1 LIFISYILSP
11 ISNAASVFSIILAHA
26 NYDNSAQSLNYLGSN
41 MHLTEISLNA
51 LRAFDAA
58 ARHAN
63 FTKAAK
69 ELCVTQA
76 AVSHQ
81 VKMLEDY
88 LGKVLFRR
96 TARGLLLTEEG
107 LSLAPTIDEALTRIG
122 RSLSAIKDGA
132 PKEILNVGV
141 VGTFAVGF
149 LMERLADFRA
159 QHPMIDL
166 RMMTNNNKPE
176 LPGESLDCAIR
187 YGDGAWRSV
196 EADRLMDAP
205 LSPLCAP
212 DLGKRLNKPEALAN
226 WSLLRSYRLQDWPA
240 WFAAAGVTAVHARG
254 PMFDASGI
262 MVQAAMLGQG
272 IALAPPVM
280 FKRELDTEQLVQPF
294 AVEVDVGAY
303 WLTRPM
309 GKQASTGL
317 IAFREWLL
325 GVTSI

>member
-1 LIFISYILSP
+1 M
-11 ISNAASVFSIILAHA
+11 
-26 NYDNSAQSLNYLGSN
+26 Q
-41 MHLTEISLNA
+41 LTEISLNA

-81 VKMLEDY
+81 VKALEAY
-88 LGKVLFRR
+88 LGKALFRR

-107 LSLAPTIDEALTRIG
+107 VALAPTVDDALKRISLG
-122 RSLSAIKDGA
+122 LSAIKDGA
-132 PKEILNVGV
+132 PKEILTVGV

-149 LMERLADFRA
+149 LMARLADFRA
-159 QHPMIDL
+159 HYPMIEL

-187 YGDGAWRSV
+187 FGDGAWRSV

-212 DLGKRLNKPEALAN
+212 SVAQRLSHPADLAS
-226 WSLLRSYRLQDWPA
+226 WSLLRSYRMQDWPA
-240 WFAAAGVTAVHARG
+240 WFNAAGVAAIQARG

-262 MVQAAMLGQG
+262 MVQAAMLGEG
-272 IALAPPVM
+272 VALAPPAM
-280 FKRELDTEQLVQPF
+280 FKRELETGQLSQPF
-294 AVEVDVGAY
+294 AITVDVGAY

-309 GKQASTGL
+309 GREATTGY

-325 GVTSI
+325 GITAL

>member
-1 LIFISYILSP
+1 M
-11 ISNAASVFSIILAHA
+11 
-26 NYDNSAQSLNYLGSN
+26 Q
-41 MHLTEISLNA
+41 LTEISLNA

-81 VKMLEDY
+81 VKALEAY
-88 LGKVLFRR
+88 LGKALFRR

-107 LSLAPTIDEALTRIG
+107 VALAPTVDDALKRISLG
-122 RSLSAIKDGA
+122 LSAIKDGA
-132 PKEILNVGV
+132 PKEILTVGV

-149 LMERLADFRA
+149 LMPRLADFRA
-159 QHPMIDL
+159 HYPMIEL

-187 YGDGAWRSV
+187 FGDGAWRSV

-212 DLGKRLNKPEALAN
+212 SVAQRLRHPADLAS
-226 WSLLRSYRLQDWPA
+226 WSLLRSYRMQDWPA
-240 WFAAAGVTAVHARG
+240 WFNAAGVAAIQARG

-262 MVQAAMLGQG
+262 MVQAAMLGEG
-272 IALAPPVM
+272 VALAPPAM
-280 FKRELDTEQLVQPF
+280 FKRELETGQLSQPF
-294 AVEVDVGAY
+294 AITVDVGAY

-309 GKQASTGL
+309 GREATTGY

-325 GVTSI
+325 GITAL

>member
-1 LIFISYILSP
+1 
-11 ISNAASVFSIILAHA
+11 
-26 NYDNSAQSLNYLGSN
+26 

-81 VKMLEDY
+81 VKALEAY
-88 LGKVLFRR
+88 LGKALFRR

-107 LSLAPTIDEALTRIG
+107 LALAPAVDEALTRIG
-122 RSLSAIKDGA
+122 RSLSAIKDGG
-132 PKEILNVGV
+132 PREILTIGV

-159 QHPMIDL
+159 QHPMIEL

-187 YGDGAWRSV
+187 FGDGAWRSV

-212 DLGKRLNKPEALAN
+212 KVAERLGHPADMAN
-226 WSLLRSYRLQDWPA
+226 WSLLRSYRMQDWSA
-240 WFAAAGVTAVHARG
+240 WFSAAGVAEIKASG

-262 MVQAAMLGQG
+262 MVQAAMLGEG
-272 IALAPPVM
+272 IALAPPSM
-280 FKRELDTEQLVQPF
+280 FKRELNAGQLVQPF
-294 AVEVDVGAY
+294 IFEVDVGSY
-303 WLTRPM
+303 WLTRPK
-309 GKQASTGL
+309 GREVTTGL
-317 IAFREWLL
+317 MAFRKWLL
-325 GVTSI
+325 DVTYAECDRID

>member
-1 LIFISYILSP
+1 MQLS
-11 ISNAASVFSIILAHA
+11 
-26 NYDNSAQSLNYLGSN
+26 
-41 MHLTEISLNA
+41 EISLNA

-58 ARHAN
+58 ARHGN

-81 VKMLEDY
+81 VKALEAY
-88 LGKVLFRR
+88 LGKTLFRR

-107 LSLAPTIDEALTRIG
+107 AGLAPTVDDALRRISI
-122 RSLSAIKDGA
+122 SLSAIKDGA
-132 PKEILNVGV
+132 PKEILTVGV

-149 LMERLADFRA
+149 LIARLADFRA
-159 QHPMIDL
+159 QHPMIEL

-187 YGDGAWRSV
+187 FGDGAWRSL

-212 DLGKRLNKPEALAN
+212 NVAQRLRRPTDLAN
-226 WSLLRSYRLQDWPA
+226 WTLLRSYRVQDWPA
-240 WFAAAGVTAVHARG
+240 WFDAMGVSPIQARG

-262 MVQAAMLGQG
+262 MVQAAILGEG

-280 FKRELDTEQLVQPF
+280 FKRELETGQLVQPF
-294 AVEVDVGAY
+294 EAMVDVGAY
-303 WLTRPM
+303 WLTRPL
-309 GKQASTGL
+309 GRKATAGF
-317 IAFREWLL
+317 IAFRQWLL
-325 GVTSI
+325 GITGQQCDNGH

>member
-1 LIFISYILSP
+1 
-11 ISNAASVFSIILAHA
+11 
-26 NYDNSAQSLNYLGSN
+26 

-81 VKMLEDY
+81 VKALEAY

-107 LSLAPTIDEALTRIG
+107 LALAPTVDEALTRIG
-122 RSLSAIKDGA
+122 RSLSDIKDGM
-132 PKEILNVGV
+132 PREILTVGV

-159 QHPMIDL
+159 QHPMIEL

-187 YGDGAWRSV
+187 FGDGAWRSV
-196 EADRLMDAP
+196 EADRLMRAP
-205 LSPLCAP
+205 LSPLCARHVAE
-212 DLGKRLNKPEALAN
+212 RLDHPNDMAN
-226 WSLLRSYRLQDWPA
+226 WSLLRSYRMQDWPA
-240 WFAAAGVTAVHARG
+240 WFSAAGVAAINARG

-262 MVQAAMLGQG
+262 MVQAAMLGEG
-272 IALAPPVM
+272 IALAPAAM
-280 FKRELDTEQLVQPF
+280 FRREIDAGQLVQPF
-294 AVEVDVGAY
+294 MEEVDVGAY

-309 GKQASTGL
+309 GRGATPGFA
-317 IAFREWLL
+317 AFREWLI
-325 GVTSI
+325 GITDI

>member
-1 LIFISYILSP
+1 
-11 ISNAASVFSIILAHA
+11 
-26 NYDNSAQSLNYLGSN
+26 

-81 VKMLEDY
+81 VKALEAY
-88 LGKVLFRR
+88 LGKALFRR
-96 TARGLLLTEEG
+96 TARGLLMTEEG
-107 LSLAPTIDEALTRIG
+107 LALAPAVDEALTRIG
-122 RSLSAIKDGA
+122 RSLSAIKDGG
-132 PKEILNVGV
+132 PREILTIGV

-159 QHPMIDL
+159 QHPLVEL

-187 YGDGAWRSV
+187 FGDGAWRSV
-196 EADRLMDAP
+196 HADRLMDAL
-205 LSPLCAP
+205 LSPLCAHYVAE
-212 DLGKRLNKPEALAN
+212 RLSHPADMAN
-226 WSLLRSYRLQDWPA
+226 WSLLRSYRMQDWPA
-240 WFAAAGVTAVHARG
+240 WFDAYGMPAINAHG

-262 MVQAAMLGQG
+262 MVQAAILGEG
-272 IALAPPVM
+272 IALAPPAM
-280 FKRELDTEQLVQPF
+280 FRRELDTGQLVQPF
-294 AVEVDVGAY
+294 KLGVDVGAY

-309 GKQASTGL
+309 GRKATAGL

-325 GVTSI
+325 HVSNIECDDAG

>member
-1 LIFISYILSP
+1 
-11 ISNAASVFSIILAHA
+11 
-26 NYDNSAQSLNYLGSN
+26 
-41 MHLTEISLNA
+41 MHLSEISLNA

-81 VKMLEDY
+81 VKALEDY
-88 LGKVLFRR
+88 LGKALFRR

-107 LSLAPTIDEALTRIG
+107 LALAPSVDEALTRIG
-122 RSLSAIKDGA
+122 RSLSAIKDGG
-132 PKEILNVGV
+132 PKEVLTVGV

-149 LMERLADFRA
+149 LMERLADFRT
-159 QHPMIDL
+159 QHPLVEL

-187 YGDGAWRSV
+187 FGDGAWRSV
-196 EADRLMDAP
+196 KADRLMDAP

-212 DLGKRLNKPEALAN
+212 YVAERLSHPGDMAN
-226 WSLLRSYRLQDWPA
+226 WSLLRSYRMQDWPA
-240 WFAAAGVTAVHARG
+240 WFGAAGVAEIKARG
-254 PMFDASGI
+254 PMFDTSGI
-262 MVQAAMLGQG
+262 MVQAAILGEG
-272 IALAPPVM
+272 IALAPPSM
-280 FKRELDTEQLVQPF
+280 FKREIEMGQLAQPF
-294 AVEVDVGAY
+294 AIEVDVGAY

-309 GKQASTGL
+309 GRNETPGL
-317 IAFREWLL
+317 KAFREWLL
-325 GVTSI
+325 SVTNAECDYVD